1 MYSIQNSEDKP
12 KENEKKETYLKVEN
26 LVTNFYTSRG
36 IVKALDKVSFSINKG
51 EIFGLVGESGCGKSV
66 TALSIMDLVTDP
78 PGRVVSGK
86 VIIDGFNI
94 FSDVKDLARIQ
105 VKSETNVK
113 IKKNKRAIKRHNLML
128 SKIRGKK
135 IGMVFQEPSLAL
147 NPVLRAGDQ
156 IIENIMLHNKVAI
169 ADSLINRANLSMND
183 VDELIKDIQ
192 ANRNEMGTILNAWCK
207 KNALADIEAQ
217 LLSIF
222 RNYNDTK
229 DIETEIV
236 TLIKE
241 GLETVDTNALIEARN
256 YYEYIEELQSLNL
269 SRYNSSENIT
279 EETLRDIERRIK
291 SLQKTEGSKYRSYK
305 IKKIFTGKR
314 VEKIFRQEARRRAKE
329 ILTLVNLSDPERI
342 LSAYPHELSGGM
354 QQRVMIAIAL
364 ASDPKLLIAD
374 EATTALDVTTQAQ
387 ILKLIKNLN
396 QYVGA
401 SILFITHDLAVIA
414 EMCNKVAVM
423 YAGNIVEEGFVLEI
437 FDKPKHP
444 YTVGLLGAIPSP
456 QVKSSEGL
464 KLKTIKGSVPNL
476 ITPPTGCRF
485 HPRCDFAMPIC
496 SQSKPKLININDNR
510 KVACFLYSTEVDA

>member
-1 MYSIQNSEDKP
+1 MYSTQNSED
-12 KENEKKETYLKVEN
+12 EMKKNDTTESFLKVEN

-36 IVKALDKVSFSINKG
+36 IVKALDSVSFSISKG

-66 TALSIMDLVTDP
+66 TALSVMDLVTDP

-94 FSDVKDLARIQ
+94 FSDVKNMAKII
-105 VKSETNVK
+105 VKSENDVK
-113 IKKNKRAIKRHNLML
+113 IKRNKRAIKRHNMML

-156 IIENIMLHNKVAI
+156 IIENIMLHNRVAM
-169 ADSLINRANLSMND
+169 AQSLINRANLSVNNVDDLINDVKSNMND
-183 VDELIKDIQ
+183 I
-192 ANRNEMGTILNAWCK
+192 GTILNSWCK
-207 KNALADIEAQ
+207 KNALADVEDQ

-222 RNYNDTK
+222 RNYDDRNE
-229 DIETEIV
+229 IENEIV

-241 GLETVDTNALIEARN
+241 GLESVDTGLLIEARN
-256 YYEYIEELQSLNL
+256 YYEYTEKLQSLNL
-269 SRYNSSENIT
+269 ELYDTSKKVD
-279 EETLRDIERRIK
+279 EETVRNVEERIK
-291 SLQKTEGSKYRSYK
+291 ELQKTEGSKFMAYRF
-305 IKKIFTGKR
+305 KKIFTGKR
-314 VEKIFRQEARRRAKE
+314 VENIFRLEARRRAKE

-342 LSAYPHELSGGM
+342 MRSYPHELSGGM

-364 ASDPKLLIAD
+364 ASDPKMLIAD

-414 EMCNKVAVM
+414 EMCNRVAVM
-423 YAGNIVEEGFVLEI
+423 YAGNIVEEGLVIDI
-437 FDKPKHP
+437 FEKPKHP

-456 QVKSSEGL
+456 QVKTGDGV
-464 KLKTIKGSVPNL
+464 KLQTIPGSVPNL
-476 ITPPTGCRF
+476 ITPPSGCRF
-485 HPRCDFAMPIC
+485 HPRCNFAMPIC
-496 SQSKPKLININDNR
+496 SESKPKLIDLDSHR